1 MTSPETVYSVVYAG
15 LRPSHL
21 VSQSRYGWLIWSRW
35 QQYMLVFKINH
46 IELIDRKN
54 KGEKAMRMFRSSL
67 FTLFLLA
74 SIFPTAGQNAYPTQ
88 NITIVLPFGP
98 GSGTD
103 IATRMVAQ
111 KLSESLGKTV
121 VVENKPGANGSIAAE
136 YVARAKP
143 DGHTLFIGTNST
155 HGANPALI
163 KEMRYDPMK
172 SFEHVNRIVIFTSIL
187 VVNPRFPIKS
197 MPELLTYGKGKELTL
212 ATGNASGI
220 VQSETLARQVG
231 WKKLLRVPFKSNPQA
246 MTEVIAGR
254 VDMMFTDIAAAQAQ
268 VKAGNLRAIAV
279 TSKNRS
285 AIMPELPTII
295 ESGVPDYDLSGWN
308 GLFAPAGTPIDVV
321 DKLNAE
327 ITKIVQMPDVRARF
341 LEIGAEPSPLKPNE
355 YAAWVQSEVN
365 KWTRLVKEAGIQPE

>member
-1 MTSPETVYSVVYAG
+1 MTILKHLLVAFSLMAAALGASAQSNY
-15 LRPSHL
+15 PS
-21 VSQSRYGWLIWSRW
+21 
-35 QQYMLVFKINH
+35 
-46 IELIDRKN
+46 
-54 KGEKAMRMFRSSL
+54 
-67 FTLFLLA
+67 
-74 SIFPTAGQNAYPTQ
+74 QNV
-88 NITIVLPFGP
+88 TIVLPFGP

-103 IATRMVAQ
+103 IVTRMVAQ
-111 KLSESLGKTV
+111 KLSESLGKPV

-143 DGHTLFIGTNST
+143 DGHTLIIGTNST

-163 KEMRYDPMK
+163 KEMRYDPIK
-172 SFEHVNRIVIFTSIL
+172 SFEHVNRVAVFTSIL
-187 VVNPRFPIKS
+187 VVNPKLPVKT
-197 MPELLTYGKGKELTL
+197 MTELIAYGKANELTL

-254 VDMMFTDIAAAQAQ
+254 VDFMFTDIAAAQAQ
-268 VKAGNLRAIAV
+268 VKAGNLRALAV

-308 GLFAPAGTPIDVV
+308 GLFAPAGTPPDVV
-321 DKLNAE
+321 NKINAE
-327 ITKIVQMPDVRARF
+327 ITKIVQMPDVRARI
-341 LEIGAEPSPLKPNE
+341 LDIGAEPGPMKPAE
-355 YAAWVQSEVN
+355 YAAWVQSEVT
-365 KWTRLVKEAGIQPE
+365 KWTKLVKEAGIQPE